1 VAEHAPT
8 PEVIS
13 KLREENERLRREL
26 AEQVRKIAEQT
37 RKIAEQTRKIA
48 EQTKEIEDL
57 KRRLGEAQR
66 GSKRQAA
73 PFARRG
79 SGNKRARRKP
89 GRPAGHEPASRP
101 VPEQV
106 DEQAQAP
113 LCGCPHCGGEVTD
126 IEDHEQFVV
135 DIPPVKP
142 HTTRVVTQSGWCGT
156 CRRRVRTTHPSQ
168 VSRAG
173 GAAKT
178 ALGPRALGMAS
189 ELKDRLG
196 VPYRKI
202 TDFYATY
209 FGLRVT
215 HGALVHA
222 SPRLAARGKPTYDAL
237 VGIARASS
245 VVHSDETG
253 WRIDT
258 RSAWLWV
265 FATPA
270 VTIYAV
276 RFSRG
281 HGVVLEMLGADF
293 AGTLV
298 SDGLPAL
305 DALHK
310 KHGFRRAQCL
320 GHPLRRAVDLL
331 EVQKR
336 GAARFPHQVKNLLKD
351 AIALSGRHGELAP
364 STMAE
369 YARRIERRA
378 DDLLAWTPTDR
389 ENAKLAKHLREHRD
403 QLFSCLY
410 DPAIPATNNFAEQ
423 EIRGAVVTRKIG
435 GCNRSERHAHAHA
448 QLASVAQT
456 AHRHGLPFSE
466 VVADWMRIRPERSPP
481 LIPTAI
487 GLLMRAADAKRS
499 SDRPS

>member
-1 VAEHAPT
+1 
-8 PEVIS
+8 
-13 KLREENERLRREL
+13 
-26 AEQVRKIAEQT
+26 
-37 RKIAEQTRKIA
+37 
-48 EQTKEIEDL
+48 
-57 KRRLGEAQR
+57 
-66 GSKRQAA
+66 
-73 PFARRG
+73 
-79 SGNKRARRKP
+79 
-89 GRPAGHEPASRP
+89 

-106 DEQAQAP
+106 DEQAHAP
-113 LCGCPHCGGEVTD
+113 LCGCPYCGGEVSD
-126 IEDHEQFVV
+126 IKDHEQFVTE
-135 DIPPVKP
+135 IPPVKP
-142 HTTRVVTQSGWCGT
+142 HTTRVVTQSGWCAK

-202 TDFYATY
+202 TDIFATY

-237 VGIARASS
+237 VEIARASS

-253 WRIDT
+253 WRIDS

-265 FATPA
+265 FATST

-281 HGVVLEMLGADF
+281 HGVVLEMLGEDF
-293 AGTLV
+293 GGTLV

-320 GHPLRRAVDLL
+320 GHPLRRAVELL

-336 GAARFPHQVKNLLKD
+336 GAARFPHQIKKLLQD
-351 AIALSGRHGELAP
+351 TIALSARHGELAS
-364 STMAE
+364 STLAE

-378 DDLLAWTPTDR
+378 DDLLAWNPTDR

-403 QLFSCLY
+403 QLFPCLY

-423 EIRGAVVTRKIG
+423 QIRGAVVTRKIG
-435 GCNRSERHAHAHA
+435 GCNRSVRHANAHA
-448 QLASVAQT
+448 ELASVAQT
-456 AHRHGLPFSE
+456 AHRHGLPFSD
-466 VVADWMRIRPERSPP
+466 VVTDWMRIRPERDPP
-481 LIPTAI
+481 IIPTAI
-487 GLLMRAADAKRS
+487 GLLANRLRRS
-499 SDRPS
+499 REMTRLRSPEWTRVNSGDVGLR